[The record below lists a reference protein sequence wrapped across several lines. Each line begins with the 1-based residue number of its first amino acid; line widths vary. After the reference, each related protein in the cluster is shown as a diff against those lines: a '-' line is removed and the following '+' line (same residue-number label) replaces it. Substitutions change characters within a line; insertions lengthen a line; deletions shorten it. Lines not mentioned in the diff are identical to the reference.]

1 MRNTTAKSPKNII
14 TFIIC
19 NEIFFLDRR
28 RPART
33 GADRHRPAQ
42 TGYFQCLPI
51 IQSWLLGK
59 QDRYPDKVHK
69 TLLGCLVTHQ
79 KLNYDLSSKDK
90 EMNLQKEF
98 WEI

>member
-1 MRNTTAKSPKNII
+1 MRV
-14 TFIIC
+14 
-19 NEIFFLDRR
+19 
-28 RPART
+28 
-33 GADRHRPAQ
+33 
-42 TGYFQCLPI
+42 I